1 MNKNVNVF
9 IAVLLCA
16 LLCGGVI
23 WLRMASEEKLGWNIQ
38 DTYSASPAYSSG
50 ASYSDATF
58 VGPSSGGMMSVTSSR
73 RSMRTRATSSY
84 AGAYSSAATQPL
96 TSHLSPLT
104 SHLSPLT
111 SNLSPLTSSPTGG
124 GLYTTSSQTFKSF
137 GGGNNAGVSMSGGSL
152 VATNNYAQN
161 SSAVSISSPIS
172 YTSLSRNNS
181 ANFQDALANG
191 LSPEAVIASSMAM
204 PTNGQLFG
212 SYYTNDF
219 GSSIDSY
226 NPDSY
231 SGIGYSGINN
241 RQNAGDGM
249 SSPYESWLRWM
260 EKFGWKFGVAN
271 GENNWNFDNDNAWNA
286 FLAWYLATYGVA
298 YDPNNSITPPEFT
311 YEEWLKWFTSNGGT
325 HSSDKGWIFNFVPVG
340 SVIPLLFM
348 VLVYV
353 IVIFIKKNK
362 ITQL

>member
-16 LLCGGVI
+16 LLCGGVM
-23 WLRMASEEKLGWNIQ
+23 WLRMASEEKLGLNVQ
-38 DTYSASPAYSSG
+38 DTYDTSSAYSSG
-50 ASYSDATF
+50 ASYADATF

-73 RSMRTRATSSY
+73 RSLRTRAASSY
-84 AGAYSSAATQPL
+84 ASSAATQPL
-96 TSHLSPLT
+96 TSNLSPLT

-191 LSPEAVIASSMAM
+191 LSPEVVIASSMAM

-219 GSSIDSY
+219 SSSIDSY
-226 NPDSY
+226 NPSSY
-231 SGIGYSGINN
+231 SGIGYSSIGN
-241 RQNAGDGM
+241 RQNAPGTNGYDWWRQWIINHLNIGALDGDIYLFDGDAVWEA
-249 SSPYESWLRWM
+249 Y
-260 EKFGWKFGVAN
+260 VAWFKSAYN
-271 GENNWNFDNDNAWNA
+271 GKHPDEYTGAD
-286 FLAWYLATYGVA
+286 VA
-298 YDPNNSITPPEFT
+298 ITFEQ
-311 YEEWLKWFTSNGGT
+311 WVSWFTSNGGT
-325 HSSDKGWIFNFVPVG
+325 HTWNDKTFMFAPVG
-340 SVIPLLFM
+340 NILPLFAIIFVYLLII
-348 VLVYV
+348 VLRQY
-353 IVIFIKKNK
+353 KLSYKSK
-362 ITQL
+362 SE

>member
-16 LLCGGVI
+16 LLCGGVM

-84 AGAYSSAATQPL
+84 AGAYSSAVTQ
-96 TSHLSPLT
+96 
-104 SHLSPLT
+104 PLT

-152 VATNNYAQN
+152 VTTNNYAQT

-219 GSSIDSY
+219 SSSIDSY
-226 NPDSY
+226 NPGSY
-231 SGIGYSGINN
+231 TGLGYSSINN
-241 RQNAGDGM
+241 RQNAPTLGGDDSNYINWLESYFSGGSTTLTEEQVRALYVAM
-249 SSPYESWLRWM
+249 TGDSSFQNE
-260 EKFGWKFGVAN
+260 
-271 GENNWNFDNDNAWNA
+271 DQWNA
-286 FLAWYLATYGVA
+286 FWNWFMSKQSDDNFDWKLLPLSDAVLFILLLALAY
-298 YDPNNSITPPEFT
+298 
-311 YEEWLKWFTSNGGT
+311 
-325 HSSDKGWIFNFVPVG
+325 
-340 SVIPLLFM
+340 
-348 VLVYV
+348 VLY
-353 IVIFIKKNK
+353 IFINRKQIQIK
-362 ITQL
+362 

>member
-1 MNKNVNVF
+1 MNRNVNVF

-16 LLCGGVI
+16 LLCGGVV

-104 SHLSPLT
+104 S
-111 SNLSPLTSSPTGG
+111 NLSPLTSSAPAGD

-152 VATNNYAQN
+152 VATNNYAQT
-161 SSAVSISSPIS
+161 SSAVSISSPIG
-172 YTSLSRNNS
+172 YTSLSRNM
-181 ANFQDALANG
+181 ANPQEVLANG

-219 GSSIDSY
+219 SSSIDSY
-226 NPDSY
+226 NPGSY
-231 SGIGYSGINN
+231 TGLGYSSINN
-241 RQNAGDGM
+241 RQNLGEGM
-249 SSPYESWLRWM
+249 GPTYDDWLRW
-260 EKFGWKFGVAN
+260 FDQVGWSYGTDTGGGN
-271 GENNWNFDNDNAWNA
+271 YTFDNEQAEA
-286 FLAWYLATYGVA
+286 AYLAWV
-298 YDPNNSITPPEFT
+298 SSRSPELPVPS
-311 YEEWLKWFTSNGGT
+311 YPEWLSWLMSQTSHIGDGKT
-325 HSSDKGWIFNFVPVG
+325 YSFVPVG
-340 SVIPLLFM
+340 NFLPLLFLALLYF
-348 VLVYV
+348 V
-353 IVIFIKKNK
+353 FISLKPLKAARTLNK
-362 ITQL
+362 E

>member
-16 LLCGGVI
+16 LLCGGVM

-73 RSMRTRATSSY
+73 RSMRTRVASSY

-96 TSHLSPLT
+96 TS
-104 SHLSPLT
+104 
-111 SNLSPLTSSPTGG
+111 NLSPLTSSAPAAG

-152 VATNNYAQN
+152 VTTNNYAQN

-191 LSPEAVIASSMAM
+191 LSPETVIASSMAM
-204 PTNGQLFG
+204 PTNGLLFG

-226 NPDSY
+226 NSGNY

-241 RQNAGDGM
+241 RQNSGPGHVED
-249 SSPYESWLRWM
+249 SWLNWLAM
-260 EKFGWKFGVAN
+260 FGTGFGTYDESTHSYTYDQYQLRAAYDA
-271 GENNWNFDNDNAWNA
+271 FCQAWNETMGKKPTWDEW
-286 FLAWYLATYGVA
+286 LAWFMGSEGSGYIWSDGTQDYTY
-298 YDPNNSITPPEFT
+298 SF
-311 YEEWLKWFTSNGGT
+311 L
-325 HSSDKGWIFNFVPVG
+325 PVG
-340 SVIPLLFM
+340 NILPLL
-348 VLVYV
+348 V
-353 IVIFIKKNK
+353 IVLLYITFLSFRFLKTNK
-362 ITQL
+362 E

>member
-16 LLCGGVI
+16 LLCGGVM
-23 WLRMASEEKLGWNIQ
+23 WLRMASEEKLGLNIQ
-38 DTYSASPAYSSG
+38 DTYNASSAYSSG

-73 RSMRTRATSSY
+73 RSLRTRAASSY
-84 AGAYSSAATQPL
+84 ASSAATQPL

-104 SHLSPLT
+104 SHLS
-111 SNLSPLTSSPTGG
+111 SLTSSPTGG

-152 VATNNYAQN
+152 VATNNYAQT

-191 LSPEAVIASSMAM
+191 LSPEAVVASSMAM

-226 NPDSY
+226 NPGSY

-241 RQNAGDGM
+241 RQNAGPGHVED
-249 SSPYESWLRWM
+249 SWLNWLAM
-260 EKFGWKFGVAN
+260 FGTGFGTYDESTHSYTYDQYQLRAAYDA
-271 GENNWNFDNDNAWNA
+271 FCQAWNETMGKKPTWDEW
-286 FLAWYLATYGVA
+286 LAWFMGSEGSGYIWSDGTQDYTY
-298 YDPNNSITPPEFT
+298 SF
-311 YEEWLKWFTSNGGT
+311 L
-325 HSSDKGWIFNFVPVG
+325 PVG
-340 SVIPLLFM
+340 NILPLL
-348 VLVYV
+348 V
-353 IVIFIKKNK
+353 IVLLYITFLSFRFLKTNK
-362 ITQL
+362 E

>member
-16 LLCGGVI
+16 LLCGGVM

-84 AGAYSSAATQPL
+84 AGAYSSVATQPL
-96 TSHLSPLT
+96 A
-104 SHLSPLT
+104 
-111 SNLSPLTSSPTGG
+111 SNLSPLTSSA

-137 GGGNNAGVSMSGGSL
+137 GGGNNAAVSMSGGSL
-152 VATNNYAQN
+152 VVTNNYAQT
-161 SSAVSISSPIS
+161 SSAVSISSPIG
-172 YTSLSRNNS
+172 YTSLSRNM
-181 ANFQDALANG
+181 ANPQDALANG

-219 GSSIDSY
+219 SSSIDSY
-226 NPDSY
+226 NPGSY
-231 SGIGYSGINN
+231 TGLGYSSINN
-241 RQNAGDGM
+241 RQNLGEGM
-249 SSPYESWLRWM
+249 GSTYDDWLRW
-260 EKFGWKFGVAN
+260 FDQVGWSYGTDTGGGN
-271 GENNWNFDNDNAWNA
+271 YTFDNEQAEA
-286 FLAWYLATYGVA
+286 AYLAWV
-298 YDPNNSITPPEFT
+298 SSRSPELPVPS
-311 YEEWLKWFTSNGGT
+311 YPEWLSWLMSQTSHTGDGKT
-325 HSSDKGWIFNFVPVG
+325 YSFVPVG
-340 SVIPLLFM
+340 NFLPLLFLALLYF
-348 VLVYV
+348 V
-353 IVIFIKKNK
+353 FISLKPLKAARTLNK
-362 ITQL
+362 E

>member
-16 LLCGGVI
+16 LLCGGVV

-58 VGPSSGGMMSVTSSR
+58 VAPSSGGMMSVTSSR
-73 RSMRTRATSSY
+73 RSMRTRVASSY

-104 SHLSPLT
+104 SSA
-111 SNLSPLTSSPTGG
+111 

-152 VATNNYAQN
+152 VTTNNYAQN
-161 SSAVSISSPIS
+161 SSAVSISSPIG
-172 YTSLSRNNS
+172 YTSLSRNM
-181 ANFQDALANG
+181 ANPQDVLANG

-219 GSSIDSY
+219 SSSIDSY
-226 NPDSY
+226 NPGSY
-231 SGIGYSGINN
+231 GGIGYSGIRD
-241 RQNAGDGM
+241 RQNLGPGAVEDTWLIWLWQHINQFGTQGEDGYYYDQNQLYNAWVAFCSSWNETMGKKPSWDEWLAWFMGNGGSHTLDNGDGT
-249 SSPYESWLRWM
+249 
-260 EKFGWKFGVAN
+260 F
-271 GENNWNFDNDNAWNA
+271 NA
-286 FLAWYLATYGVA
+286 
-298 YDPNNSITPPEFT
+298 
-311 YEEWLKWFTSNGGT
+311 
-325 HSSDKGWIFNFVPVG
+325 HFVPVG
-340 SVIPLLFM
+340 NMLSLLIF
-348 VLVYV
+348 VLMYV
-353 IVIFIKKNK
+353 AFLSCRYLKTNK
-362 ITQL
+362 E

>member
-16 LLCGGVI
+16 LLCGGVV

-58 VGPSSGGMMSVTSSR
+58 VAPSSGGMMSVTSSR

-104 SHLSPLT
+104 SSA
-111 SNLSPLTSSPTGG
+111 

-152 VATNNYAQN
+152 VATNNYAQT
-161 SSAVSISSPIS
+161 SSAVSISSPIG
-172 YTSLSRNNS
+172 YTSLARNM
-181 ANFQDALANG
+181 ANPQDALANG
-191 LSPEAVIASSMAM
+191 LSPEVVIASSMAM
-204 PTNGQLFG
+204 PTNGSLFG

-219 GSSIDSY
+219 TSSVDAYNPGSY
-226 NPDSY
+226 N
-231 SGIGYSGINN
+231 GIGYSGIG
-241 RQNAGDGM
+241 RQNNAINFDTWILN
-249 SSPYESWLRWM
+249 WL
-260 EKFGWKFGVAN
+260 KDHLNATPDAN
-271 GENNWNFDNDNAWNA
+271 GQYWVSESDLYAAWLA
-286 FLAWYLATYGVA
+286 FIETQGTSPGGMTWEQLLAWFGTSGNELSGGGYRYNLMPIG
-298 YDPNNSITPPEFT
+298 DPILPLGIIILL
-311 YEEWLKWFTSNGGT
+311 Y
-325 HSSDKGWIFNFVPVG
+325 IFF
-340 SVIPLLFM
+340 L
-348 VLVYV
+348 
-353 IVIFIKKNK
+353 FIKKRSFA
-362 ITQL
+362 

>member
-16 LLCGGVI
+16 LLCGGVM
-23 WLRMASEEKLGWNIQ
+23 WLRMASEEKLGLNIQ
-38 DTYSASPAYSSG
+38 DTYDTSSAYSSG
-50 ASYSDATF
+50 ASYADATF

-73 RSMRTRATSSY
+73 RSMRTRAAFSY
-84 AGAYSSAATQPL
+84 AGAYSSAATQ
-96 TSHLSPLT
+96 
-104 SHLSPLT
+104 PLT

-226 NPDSY
+226 NPGSY
-231 SGIGYSGINN
+231 SGFGYSGIRD
-241 RQNAGDGM
+241 RQNLGPGAVEDTWLIWLWQHINQFGTQGEDGYYYDQGQLYDAWVAFC
-249 SSPYESWLRWM
+249 SSWNETMGKKPSW
-260 EKFGWKFGVAN
+260 
-271 GENNWNFDNDNAWNA
+271 
-286 FLAWYLATYGVA
+286 
-298 YDPNNSITPPEFT
+298 
-311 YEEWLKWFTSNGGT
+311 EEWLAWFMSNGGS
-325 HSSDKGWIFNFVPVG
+325 HIWGSGENVFNAHFYVPIG
-340 SVIPLLFM
+340 SILPLLM
-348 VLVYV
+348 LVLSY
-353 IVIFIKKNK
+353 IAYIFFKSLK
-362 ITQL
+362 INRE

>member
-16 LLCGGVI
+16 LLCGGVM
-23 WLRMASEEKLGWNIQ
+23 WLRMASEEKLGLNVQ
-38 DTYSASPAYSSG
+38 DTYDTSSAYSSG

-73 RSMRTRATSSY
+73 RFLRTRATSLY

-104 SHLSPLT
+104 SH
-111 SNLSPLTSSPTGG
+111 LSPLTSSPTGG

-152 VATNNYAQN
+152 VATNNYAQT

-204 PTNGQLFG
+204 PTNGLLFG

-231 SGIGYSGINN
+231 SGIGYSSVGN
-241 RQNAGDGM
+241 RQNAVGNPGGN
-249 SSPYESWLRWM
+249 PYTSWLMWL
-260 EKFGWKFGVAN
+260 EKYMSKSGQEGTA
-271 GENNWNFDNDNAWNA
+271 FDFDYDDVWNA
-286 FLAWYLATYGVA
+286 YVQWYLDTYGVA
-298 YDPNNSITPPEFT
+298 YGSGTGPAPQITWEM
-311 YEEWLKWFTSNGGT
+311 WLQYFMSNGGSHDYNGKT
-325 HSSDKGWIFNFVPVG
+325 YNFVPVG
-340 SVIPLLFM
+340 DFLSLLF
-348 VLVYV
+348 LALLYF
-353 IVIFIKKNK
+353 IFISLKSMKPLKVLNK
-362 ITQL
+362 E

>member
-58 VGPSSGGMMSVTSSR
+58 VGPSLGGMMSVTSSR
-73 RSMRTRATSSY
+73 RSMRTRVASSY
-84 AGAYSSAATQPL
+84 AGAYSSVATQPL

-104 SHLSPLT
+104 SSAPAA
-111 SNLSPLTSSPTGG
+111 G

-161 SSAVSISSPIS
+161 SSAVSISSPIG
-172 YTSLSRNNS
+172 YTSLSRNM
-181 ANFQDALANG
+181 ANPQDALANG

-219 GSSIDSY
+219 SSSIDSY
-226 NPDSY
+226 NPGSY
-231 SGIGYSGINN
+231 SGIGYSSIGN
-241 RQNAGDGM
+241 RQNAPGTNGYDWWRQWIINHLNIGALDGDIYLFDGDAVWEA
-249 SSPYESWLRWM
+249 Y
-260 EKFGWKFGVAN
+260 VAWFKSAYN
-271 GENNWNFDNDNAWNA
+271 GKHPDEYTGAD
-286 FLAWYLATYGVA
+286 VA
-298 YDPNNSITPPEFT
+298 ITFEQ
-311 YEEWLKWFTSNGGT
+311 WVSWFTSNGGT
-325 HSSDKGWIFNFVPVG
+325 HTWNDKTFMFAPVG
-340 SVIPLLFM
+340 NILPLFAIIFVYLLII
-348 VLVYV
+348 VLRQY
-353 IVIFIKKNK
+353 KLSYKSK
-362 ITQL
+362 SE

>member
-23 WLRMASEEKLGWNIQ
+23 WLRRASEEKLGWNIQ
-38 DTYSASPAYSSG
+38 DTYSASPSYSSG

-73 RSMRTRATSSY
+73 RSMRTRVASSYSY
-84 AGAYSSAATQPL
+84 AGAYSSVATQPL

-104 SHLSPLT
+104 SPA
-111 SNLSPLTSSPTGG
+111 

-161 SSAVSISSPIS
+161 SSAVSISSPIG
-172 YTSLSRNNS
+172 YTSLSRNM
-181 ANFQDALANG
+181 ANPQDAWANG

-219 GSSIDSY
+219 SSSIDSY
-226 NPDSY
+226 NPGSY
-231 SGIGYSGINN
+231 GGIGYSSIGN
-241 RQNAGDGM
+241 RQNAVGNPGGN
-249 SSPYESWLRWM
+249 PYTSWLMWLEEYM
-260 EKFGWKFGVAN
+260 SKSGQEGTA
-271 GENNWNFDNDNAWNA
+271 FDFDYDDVWNA
-286 FLAWYLATYGVA
+286 YVQWYSDTYGVA
-298 YDPNNSITPPEFT
+298 YGSGTGPAPQITWEM
-311 YEEWLKWFTSNGGT
+311 WLQYFMSNGGSHDYNGKT
-325 HSSDKGWIFNFVPVG
+325 YNFVPVG
-340 SVIPLLFM
+340 DFLSLLF
-348 VLVYV
+348 LALLYF
-353 IVIFIKKNK
+353 IFISLKSMKPLKVLNK
-362 ITQL
+362 E

>member
-38 DTYSASPAYSSG
+38 DTYSASPSYSSG

-73 RSMRTRATSSY
+73 RSMRTRVASSYSY

-152 VATNNYAQN
+152 VATNNYAQT

-204 PTNGQLFG
+204 PTNGSLFG

-219 GSSIDSY
+219 TSSVDAY
-226 NPDSY
+226 NPGSY
-231 SGIGYSGINN
+231 SGIGYLGTHN
-241 RQNAGDGM
+241 RQNAPTLGGDDSNYINWLESYFGEGSTTLTEEQVRDLYVAM
-249 SSPYESWLRWM
+249 TGDSSFQNEEQWNAFWDWFMGKQSDDN
-260 EKFGWKFGVAN
+260 FGWKLLPLSDAVLFILL
-271 GENNWNFDNDNAWNA
+271 
-286 FLAWYLATYGVA
+286 LALAY
-298 YDPNNSITPPEFT
+298 
-311 YEEWLKWFTSNGGT
+311 
-325 HSSDKGWIFNFVPVG
+325 
-340 SVIPLLFM
+340 
-348 VLVYV
+348 VLYIYV
-353 IVIFIKKNK
+353 NRKQIQTK
-362 ITQL
+362 

>member
-16 LLCGGVI
+16 LLCGGVM
-23 WLRMASEEKLGWNIQ
+23 WLRMASEEKLGWNLQ
-38 DTYSASPAYSSG
+38 DTYDTSSAYSSG
-50 ASYSDATF
+50 ASYADATF

-73 RSMRTRATSSY
+73 RSLRARAASSY
-84 AGAYSSAATQPL
+84 ASSAATQPL

-104 SHLSPLT
+104 SH
-111 SNLSPLTSSPTGG
+111 LSPLTSSPTGG

-152 VATNNYAQN
+152 VATNNYAQT

-204 PTNGQLFG
+204 PTNGSLFG

-219 GSSIDSY
+219 TSSVDAY
-226 NPDSY
+226 NPGSY
-231 SGIGYSGINN
+231 SGIGYLGTHN
-241 RQNAGDGM
+241 RQNAPTLGGDDSNYINWLESYFSGGSTTLTEEQVRALYVAM
-249 SSPYESWLRWM
+249 TGDSSFQNEEQWNAFWDWFMGKQSDDN
-260 EKFGWKFGVAN
+260 FGWKLLPLSDAVLFILL
-271 GENNWNFDNDNAWNA
+271 
-286 FLAWYLATYGVA
+286 LALAY
-298 YDPNNSITPPEFT
+298 
-311 YEEWLKWFTSNGGT
+311 
-325 HSSDKGWIFNFVPVG
+325 
-340 SVIPLLFM
+340 
-348 VLVYV
+348 VLYIYV
-353 IVIFIKKNK
+353 NRKQIQTK
-362 ITQL
+362 

>member
-16 LLCGGVI
+16 LLCGGVM
-23 WLRMASEEKLGWNIQ
+23 WLRMASEEKLGLNIQ
-38 DTYSASPAYSSG
+38 DTYDTSSAYSSG
-50 ASYSDATF
+50 ASYADATF

-73 RSMRTRATSSY
+73 RSLRTRAASSY
-84 AGAYSSAATQPL
+84 ASSAATQPL

-111 SNLSPLTSSPTGG
+111 SHLSPLTSSAPAGD

-152 VATNNYAQN
+152 VATNNYAQT

-226 NPDSY
+226 NPGNY
-231 SGIGYSGINN
+231 SGFGYSGINN
-241 RQNAGDGM
+241 RQNTGIVD
-249 SSPYESWLRWM
+249 SW
-260 EKFGWKFGVAN
+260 
-271 GENNWNFDNDNAWNA
+271 
-286 FLAWYLATYGVA
+286 
-298 YDPNNSITPPEFT
+298 
-311 YEEWLKWFTSNGGT
+311 EEWLADWLALNGNGT
-325 HSSDKGWIFNFVPVG
+325 TPDLNGNGRLDDDELALFMAYIESLWNSGMGIMPDEDDIKDFLVWKVPVG
-340 SVIPLLFM
+340 DVLPLLMLILCYISF
-348 VLVYV
+348 VFLKSV
-353 IVIFIKKNK
+353 KTSNK
-362 ITQL
+362 E

>member
-16 LLCGGVI
+16 LLCGGVV

-96 TSHLSPLT
+96 TS
-104 SHLSPLT
+104 
-111 SNLSPLTSSPTGG
+111 NLSPLTSSA

-152 VATNNYAQN
+152 VTTNNYAQT
-161 SSAVSISSPIS
+161 SSAVSISSPIG
-172 YTSLSRNNS
+172 YTSLSRNM
-181 ANFQDALANG
+181 ANPQEVLANG

-219 GSSIDSY
+219 SSSIDSY
-226 NPDSY
+226 NPGSY
-231 SGIGYSGINN
+231 TGLGYSSINN
-241 RQNAGDGM
+241 RQNLGEGM
-249 SSPYESWLRWM
+249 GSTYDDWLRW
-260 EKFGWKFGVAN
+260 FDQVGWSYGTDTGDGN
-271 GENNWNFDNDNAWNA
+271 YTFDNEQAEA
-286 FLAWYLATYGVA
+286 AYLAWV
-298 YDPNNSITPPEFT
+298 SSRSPELPVPS
-311 YEEWLKWFTSNGGT
+311 YPEWLSWLMSQTSHIGDGKT
-325 HSSDKGWIFNFVPVG
+325 YSFVPVG
-340 SVIPLLFM
+340 NFLPLLFLALLYF
-348 VLVYV
+348 V
-353 IVIFIKKNK
+353 FISLKPLKSARTSNK
-362 ITQL
+362 E

>member
-16 LLCGGVI
+16 LLCGGVM
-23 WLRMASEEKLGWNIQ
+23 WLRMASEEKLGLNIQ
-38 DTYSASPAYSSG
+38 DTYDTSSAYSSG
-50 ASYSDATF
+50 ASYADATF

-73 RSMRTRATSSY
+73 RFLRTRATSSY

-111 SNLSPLTSSPTGG
+111 SHLSSLTSSPTGG

-152 VATNNYAQN
+152 VTTNNYAQT
-161 SSAVSISSPIS
+161 SSAVSISSPIG
-172 YTSLSRNNS
+172 YTSLSRNM
-181 ANFQDALANG
+181 ANPQEVLANG

-219 GSSIDSY
+219 TSSVDAYNPGSY
-226 NPDSY
+226 N
-231 SGIGYSGINN
+231 GIGYSGIRD
-241 RQNAGDGM
+241 RQNLGPGAVEDTWLIWLWQHINQFGTQGEDGYYYDQNQLYNAWVAFCSSWNETMGKKPSWDEWLAWFMGDGG
-249 SSPYESWLRWM
+249 SHTLD
-260 EKFGWKFGVAN
+260 N
-271 GENNWNFDNDNAWNA
+271 GD
-286 FLAWYLATYGVA
+286 G
-298 YDPNNSITPPEFT
+298 
-311 YEEWLKWFTSNGGT
+311 
-325 HSSDKGWIFNFVPVG
+325 IFNAHFVPVG
-340 SVIPLLFM
+340 NMLSLLIL
-348 VLVYV
+348 VLMYV
-353 IVIFIKKNK
+353 AFLCCRSLKTNK
-362 ITQL
+362 E

>member
-16 LLCGGVI
+16 LLCGGVM
-23 WLRMASEEKLGWNIQ
+23 WLRMASEEKLGLNVQ
-38 DTYSASPAYSSG
+38 DTYDTSSAYSSG
-50 ASYSDATF
+50 ASYADATF

-73 RSMRTRATSSY
+73 RSLRTRAASSY
-84 AGAYSSAATQPL
+84 ASSAATQPL

-111 SNLSPLTSSPTGG
+111 SHLSPLTSSAPAAG

-152 VATNNYAQN
+152 VATNNYAQT

-204 PTNGQLFG
+204 PTNGSLFG

-219 GSSIDSY
+219 TSSVDAY
-226 NPDSY
+226 NPGSY

-241 RQNAGDGM
+241 RQNAPTLGGDDSNYINWLESYFGEGSTTLTEEQVRDLYVAM
-249 SSPYESWLRWM
+249 TGDSSFQNEEQWNAFWDWFMGKQSDDS
-260 EKFGWKFGVAN
+260 FGWKLLPLSDAVLFILL
-271 GENNWNFDNDNAWNA
+271 
-286 FLAWYLATYGVA
+286 LALAYTLYI
-298 YDPNNSITPPEFT
+298 YIINR
-311 YEEWLKWFTSNGGT
+311 
-325 HSSDKGWIFNFVPVG
+325 
-340 SVIPLLFM
+340 
-348 VLVYV
+348 
-353 IVIFIKKNK
+353 KKLQTK
-362 ITQL
+362 

>member
-16 LLCGGVI
+16 LLCGGVM
-23 WLRMASEEKLGWNIQ
+23 WLRMASEEKLGWNVQ
-38 DTYSASPAYSSG
+38 DTYDTSSAYSSG
-50 ASYSDATF
+50 ASYADATF

-73 RSMRTRATSSY
+73 RSLRARAASSY
-84 AGAYSSAATQPL
+84 ASSAATQPL
-96 TSHLSPLT
+96 TSHLSPLS
-104 SHLSPLT
+104 SH
-111 SNLSPLTSSPTGG
+111 LSPLTSSPTGG

-152 VATNNYAQN
+152 AATNNYAQT

-219 GSSIDSY
+219 SSSIDSY
-226 NPDSY
+226 NPGSY
-231 SGIGYSGINN
+231 GGIGYSGINN
-241 RQNAGDGM
+241 RQNSGPGHVED
-249 SSPYESWLRWM
+249 SWLNWLAM
-260 EKFGWKFGVAN
+260 FGTSFGTYDESTHSYTYDQYQLRAAYDA
-271 GENNWNFDNDNAWNA
+271 FCQAWNETMGKCPTWDEW
-286 FLAWYLATYGVA
+286 LAWFMGNDGSHTWGNGDSA
-298 YDPNNSITPPEFT
+298 YNA
-311 YEEWLKWFTSNGGT
+311 Y
-325 HSSDKGWIFNFVPVG
+325 FVPLG
-340 SVIPLLFM
+340 NILPLLLMALAYMIILF
-348 VLVYV
+348 V
-353 IVIFIKKNK
+353 KRNK
-362 ITQL
+362 TAKL

>member
-16 LLCGGVI
+16 LLCGGVM

-38 DTYSASPAYSSG
+38 DTYDASPAYSSG
-50 ASYSDATF
+50 SSYADATF

-73 RSMRTRATSSY
+73 RSLRARAASSY
-84 AGAYSSAATQPL
+84 ASSAATQPL

-104 SHLSPLT
+104 S
-111 SNLSPLTSSPTGG
+111 SPTGG
-124 GLYTTSSQTFKSF
+124 GLYATSSQTFKSF

-204 PTNGQLFG
+204 PTNGSLFG

-226 NPDSY
+226 NPGSY
-231 SGIGYSGINN
+231 SGIGYLGTHN
-241 RQNAGDGM
+241 RQNAPTLDDSNYINWLESRFSGGSTTLTEEQVRALYVAMTGD
-249 SSPYESWLRWM
+249 SSFQNEEQWNAFWDWFMGKQSDDS
-260 EKFGWKFGVAN
+260 FGWKLLPLSDAVLFILL
-271 GENNWNFDNDNAWNA
+271 
-286 FLAWYLATYGVA
+286 LALAY
-298 YDPNNSITPPEFT
+298 
-311 YEEWLKWFTSNGGT
+311 
-325 HSSDKGWIFNFVPVG
+325 
-340 SVIPLLFM
+340 
-348 VLVYV
+348 VLYIYV
-353 IVIFIKKNK
+353 NRKQIQTK
-362 ITQL
+362 

>member
-16 LLCGGVI
+16 LLCGGVM

-38 DTYSASPAYSSG
+38 DTYDASPAYSSG
-50 ASYSDATF
+50 SSYADATF

-73 RSMRTRATSSY
+73 RSLRARAASSY
-84 AGAYSSAATQPL
+84 ASSAATQPL

-111 SNLSPLTSSPTGG
+111 SHLSPLTSSAPAAG

-152 VATNNYAQN
+152 VATNNYAQT

-181 ANFQDALANG
+181 ANFQEALANG

-204 PTNGQLFG
+204 PTNGSLFG

-219 GSSIDSY
+219 TSSVDAYNPGSY
-226 NPDSY
+226 N
-231 SGIGYSGINN
+231 GIGYSGIG
-241 RQNAGDGM
+241 RQNNAINFDTWILN
-249 SSPYESWLRWM
+249 WL
-260 EKFGWKFGVAN
+260 KDHLNATPDAN
-271 GENNWNFDNDNAWNA
+271 GQYWVSESDLYAAWLA
-286 FLAWYLATYGVA
+286 FIETQGTSPGGMTWEQLLAWFGTSGNELSGGGYRYNLMPIG
-298 YDPNNSITPPEFT
+298 DPILPLGIIILL
-311 YEEWLKWFTSNGGT
+311 Y
-325 HSSDKGWIFNFVPVG
+325 IFF
-340 SVIPLLFM
+340 L
-348 VLVYV
+348 
-353 IVIFIKKNK
+353 FIKKRSFA
-362 ITQL
+362 

>member
-16 LLCGGVI
+16 LLCGGVM
-23 WLRMASEEKLGWNIQ
+23 WLRMASEEKLGLNIQ
-38 DTYSASPAYSSG
+38 DTYDASPAYSSG
-50 ASYSDATF
+50 SSYSDATF

-84 AGAYSSAATQPL
+84 AGAYSSVATQPL

-124 GLYTTSSQTFKSF
+124 GLYATSSQTFKSF

-152 VATNNYAQN
+152 VATNNYAQT
-161 SSAVSISSPIS
+161 SSAVSISSPIG
-172 YTSLSRNNS
+172 YTSLSRYM
-181 ANFQDALANG
+181 ANPQEVLANG

-219 GSSIDSY
+219 SSSIDSY
-226 NPDSY
+226 NPGSY
-231 SGIGYSGINN
+231 GGIGYSGING
-241 RQNAGDGM
+241 RQNAGIVD
-249 SSPYESWLRWM
+249 SW
-260 EKFGWKFGVAN
+260 
-271 GENNWNFDNDNAWNA
+271 
-286 FLAWYLATYGVA
+286 
-298 YDPNNSITPPEFT
+298 
-311 YEEWLKWFTSNGGT
+311 EEWLADWLALNGNGT
-325 HSSDKGWIFNFVPVG
+325 TPDLNGNGRLDEEELALFMDYIESLWNSGMGIMPDEDDIKDFLVWKVPVG
-340 SVIPLLFM
+340 DVLPLLMLILCYISF
-348 VLVYV
+348 VFLKSV
-353 IVIFIKKNK
+353 KTSNK
-362 ITQL
+362 E

>member
-16 LLCGGVI
+16 LLCGGVM

-58 VGPSSGGMMSVTSSR
+58 VGPSSDGMMSVTSSR
-73 RSMRTRATSSY
+73 RSLRTRAASSY
-84 AGAYSSAATQPL
+84 ASSAATQPL
-96 TSHLSPLT
+96 TSNLSPLT

-241 RQNAGDGM
+241 RQNAAGTNSWWVWLAMNGSGYGTSVDNGDGTYSYYYSRTDLEAAYNDFM
-249 SSPYESWLRWM
+249 QYWSEN
-260 EKFGWKFGVAN
+260 FGP
-271 GENNWNFDNDNAWNA
+271 ENAP
-286 FLAWYLATYGVA
+286 LL
-298 YDPNNSITPPEFT
+298 
-311 YEEWLKWFTSNGGT
+311 EEWLSWFMSATGELGYTYKDN
-325 HSSDKGWIFNFVPVG
+325 IYYYLPVG
-340 SVIPLLFM
+340 SILPLFFCALLYLVFM
-348 VLVYV
+348 SLE
-353 IVIFIKKNK
+353 FLKTTKFQNK
-362 ITQL
+362 E